1 MGLFAYVT
9 GGDRRLAAPLMGSVG
24 ARMAGLEL
32 SACLED
38 AAAHLAALA
47 ALADSFAPDILFPI
61 MDLTLEAEAL
71 GLPVVFPEN
80 GVPSVAEHP
89 VSTPEDL
96 ERLALPDPLQ
106 ASRMPLFIEV
116 AEGMGEI
123 APALCGAYVIGPL
136 TLAAELAGAEEFAV
150 RIITEPEFIS
160 EMIAFSLEAV
170 SGYAGML
177 AARVDVV
184 VILEPTAVMLS
195 PDHFSSFASPALY
208 DLCDNIRG
216 SGACPVLH
224 VCGDTAPLLVHM
236 ADAGADGISLDSQ
249 VDVAKA
255 AARIKPDQLLMG
267 NIAPVEVMLEMDA
280 AGVRNA
286 CENLLADIEDIP
298 NFVLAT
304 GCDLPAAT
312 PRENISAFMQTV
324 RRRP

>member
-9 GGDRRLAAPLMGSVG
+9 GRERRLAVPLMGSVG
-24 ARMAGLEL
+24 ARLAGLEL
-32 SACLED
+32 AACLED
-38 AAAHLAALA
+38 PAAHLAALA
-47 ALADSFAPDILFPI
+47 ALADAFSPDVLFPI

-71 GLPVVFPEN
+71 GLQVVFPES

-89 VSTPEDL
+89 VSTLEDL
-96 ERLALPDPLQ
+96 ECLELPDPLQ
-106 ASRMPLFIEV
+106 ARRMPRAIEV
-116 AEGMGEI
+116 AEGMREI

-150 RIITEPEFIS
+150 RIITEPEFTS
-160 EMIAFSLEAV
+160 EMLAFSLDAI

-195 PDHFSSFASPALY
+195 PDHFSSFASPALN
-208 DLCDNIRG
+208 DLCDNIKG
-216 SGACPVLH
+216 SGAHPVLH
-224 VCGDTAPLLVHM
+224 VCGNTTPLLAQM
-236 ADAGADGISLDSQ
+236 ADTGADGFSLDSQ
-249 VDVAKA
+249 VDLVKA
-255 AARIKPDQLLMG
+255 VTKIRPFQVLMG

-286 CENLLADIEDIP
+286 CENLLTDMVNIP

-312 PRENISAFMQTV
+312 PRENISTFVDAV
-324 RRRP
+324 KR